1 MFIKINNIPE
11 NLNEFSSL
19 LNIIKNKKLEDYKTG
34 FDLELDYFKVFLY
47 FISEYENI
55 KENNDI
61 FSNFHSFINVSISK
75 FINHGNAIKN
85 DDIFDILSGFD
96 IFLSSHIIKGVGI
109 NELEDEIF
117 DYLNENIE
125 LRKYFLK

>member
-75 FINHGNAIKN
+75 FIN
-85 DDIFDILSGFD
+85 
-96 IFLSSHIIKGVGI
+96 
-109 NELEDEIF
+109 
-117 DYLNENIE
+117 
-125 LRKYFLK
+125 